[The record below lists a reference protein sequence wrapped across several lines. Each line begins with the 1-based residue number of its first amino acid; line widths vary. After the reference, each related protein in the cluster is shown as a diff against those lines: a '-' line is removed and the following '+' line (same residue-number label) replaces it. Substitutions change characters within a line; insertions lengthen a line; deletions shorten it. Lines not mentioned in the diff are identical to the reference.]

1 MMAVNGAYASPTGG
15 CGGIANGIW
24 ALDTATKQVTSRKPA
39 SGEVAGSAGPAFG
52 PDGTLFVAT
61 TGGDLLSLE
70 AKTLKLK
77 DVYRAGQELTSSPV
91 IFPYKHNVPVAITTK
106 DRALHLLH
114 TAA

>member
-24 ALDTATKQVTSRKPA
+24 ALDTATKQVTSWKPA

-61 TGGDLLSLE
+61 TGGDLVSLE
-70 AKTLKLK
+70 PKTLKLR
-77 DVYRAGQELTSSPV
+77 DVYRAGQDLTSSPV
-91 IFPYKHNVPVAITTK
+91 LFPYKDKVLVAVTTK
-106 DRALHLLH
+106 SGALHLLNP
-114 TAA
+114 A